1 MAKCPAMN
9 TLTERIRSAR
19 EEAGLS
25 QADVAKALR
34 ISASAV
40 NQWEQGLTKNMK
52 LNNFFALANL
62 LGQDPRWLA
71 TGKML
76 SRVQEPAVISPK
88 SEYSTL
94 TSEEKALL
102 HYVRRL
108 PVKLRK
114 TLLKFI
120 RGLGDAHISLTT
132 PAAER

>member
-1 MAKCPAMN
+1 MT
-9 TLTERIRSAR
+9 TLTERIRAAR
-19 EEAGLS
+19 EDAGLS

-62 LGQDPRWLA
+62 LGQDARWLA
-71 TGKML
+71 TGKTPH
-76 SRVQEPAVISPK
+76 RAREPIVTSP
-88 SEYSTL
+88 TPNHPVL

-102 HYVRRL
+102 HHIRRL

-114 TLLKFI
+114 VLLKFI
-120 RGLGDAHISLTT
+120 RGLGDISISPDQTD
-132 PAAER
+132 R

>member
-1 MAKCPAMN
+1 MAKSPAMN

-71 TGKML
+71 TGKTL
-76 SRVQEPAVISPK
+76 PRVREPAVMSPK
-88 SEYSTL
+88 SEYSSL

-102 HYVRRL
+102 HYIRRL

-120 RGLGDAHISLTT
+120 RGLGDTYDSPDHTG
-132 PAAER
+132 R

>member
-1 MAKCPAMN
+1 MT
-9 TLTERIRSAR
+9 TLTERIRAAR
-19 EEAGLS
+19 EDAGLS

-62 LGQDPRWLA
+62 LGQDARWLA
-71 TGKML
+71 TGKTPT
-76 SRVQEPAVISPK
+76 RAREPIVTSP
-88 SEYSTL
+88 TPNHHAL

-102 HYVRRL
+102 HHVRRL

-114 TLLKFI
+114 VLLKFI
-120 RGLGDAHISLTT
+120 RGLGDISISPDQTD
-132 PAAER
+132 R